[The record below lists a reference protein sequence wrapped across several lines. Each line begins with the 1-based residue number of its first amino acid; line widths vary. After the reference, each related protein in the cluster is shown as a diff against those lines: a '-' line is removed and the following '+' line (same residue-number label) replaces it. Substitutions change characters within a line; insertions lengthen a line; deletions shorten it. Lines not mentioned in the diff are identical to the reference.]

1 MTGSVQQVRQRVA
14 EGDQVECAQPKE
26 DLKLGCGLEHQD
38 LRATVNPLRD
48 CIGDRIREIHD
59 RSCSE
64 AKGVDNL
71 DECRLRRSL
80 SGWWQESSR
89 RSRGF
94 TFAGS
99 ASFTHD
105 QRLVT

>member
-48 CIGDRIREIHD
+48 CIGDRIRDIHD

-71 DECRLRRSL
+71 EECRLRRSL
-80 SGWWQESSR
+80 SGRWEECFHRCLW
-89 RSRGF
+89 F
-94 TFAGS
+94 TFEGS
-99 ASFTHD
+99 SSFTHD
-105 QRLVT
+105 